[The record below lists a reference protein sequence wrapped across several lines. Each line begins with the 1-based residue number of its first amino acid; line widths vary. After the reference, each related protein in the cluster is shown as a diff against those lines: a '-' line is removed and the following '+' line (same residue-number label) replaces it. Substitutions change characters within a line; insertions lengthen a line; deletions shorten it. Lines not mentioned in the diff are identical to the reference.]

1 MESSRPTL
9 TGLGLLPLATRWPAK
24 KTLRRA
30 SATHLTSGHQ
40 VTGYEIHHGRT
51 ETGCAK
57 PLLKRDDGEIIGAGS
72 VKAWS
77 GARTSTAS
85 FDADEFRRW
94 FVDRLRVRK
103 HLPALG
109 KVCARYDLEPAFD
122 RLAGIVRRSLRMDE
136 IYRLM
141 RL

>member
-1 MESSRPTL
+1 
-9 TGLGLLPLATRWPAK
+9 LATTLARE

-72 VKAWS
+72 VEGLVWGTYLHGTLTPTNSAAGSWTDS
-77 GARTSTAS
+77 RAQA
-85 FDADEFRRW
+85 
-94 FVDRLRVRK
+94 
-103 HLPALG
+103 PAGLG

-122 RLAGIVRRSLRMDE
+122 RLAGIVRRSCGLDE